1 MKYTKIWTK
10 NYGNLMLK
18 RAQGKLPEMESSRS
32 ISQVLKNVILD
43 GDKILDVGCGLGHY
57 YISLKKRVKRDF
69 EYVGIDVIED
79 YIKRAKILFKDEKNV
94 NFKSGDIFDIPFK
107 KDSFDVVMCNNFLH
121 NLPSI
126 DKPIHELLRVSKRYS
141 IIRTLVGD
149 RSFRIQEVRNSKW
162 DKNSVTPPSKEFEN
176 NGQPKEYNFFNI
188 YSRDYLESLILK
200 NAPNATYRFMV
211 DTSFNPK
218 AIRDSAKKEGKLPN
232 ATTVIGKTQ
241 VNGYILMPWTFIEIW
256 KN

>member
-1 MKYTKIWTK
+1 
-10 NYGNLMLK
+10 MLK

-32 ISQVLKNVILD
+32 VSKVLKNVILD

-69 EYVGIDVIED
+69 QYVGIDVTKD
-79 YIKRAKILFKDEKNV
+79 YINKAKILFKDEKNV
-94 NFKSGDIFDIPFK
+94 NFRKGDIFDIPFK

-126 DKPIHELLRVSKRYS
+126 DKPIRELLRVSKRYT
-141 IIRTLVGD
+141 IIRTLVGE

-162 DKNSVTPPSKEFEN
+162 DNNSATPPSMEFEN

-188 YSRDYLESLILK
+188 YSKEYLESLILK
-200 NAPNATYRFMV
+200 NLPHAKYRFVV

-218 AIRDSAKKEGKLPN
+218 AISNSAKKRRKAP
-232 ATTVIGKTQ
+232 KC
-241 VNGYILMPWTFIEIW
+241 Y
-256 KN
+256 